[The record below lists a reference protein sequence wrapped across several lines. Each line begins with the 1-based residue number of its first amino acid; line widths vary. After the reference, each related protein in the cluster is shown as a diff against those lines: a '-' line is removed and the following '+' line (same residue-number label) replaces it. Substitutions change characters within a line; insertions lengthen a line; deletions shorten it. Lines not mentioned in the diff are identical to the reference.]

1 MSLIQTITI
10 FQKTFLNHSEQQN
23 MERGR
28 RKDRF
33 VSNRRKLQYESYKMP
48 MRNKE
53 KW

>member
-1 MSLIQTITI
+1 
-10 FQKTFLNHSEQQN
+10 

-33 VSNRRKLQYESYKMP
+33 VSNRRKLQYELESYKMP

-53 KW
+53 NGKKNHTK